1 MKAYKIILFITAVF
15 TMMGLIGYAIPT
27 DGVTIGSVNMTFPS
41 PQEVMQSSVEY
52 TDQHLVDI
60 DQVFFG
66 KEAIQRKIEEEQ
78 ASEYIKARRKALS
91 HKYSPSYPNDSIEWI
106 FPIFEALE
114 KASEHKVRVI
124 HYGDSQIEE
133 DRMSNYLRTAMQD
146 TFGGYGVG
154 LVPAI
159 QTIPTSSFGQK
170 CSASLTRY
178 LVYGTQDMRME
189 DRNYGPLGQTSL
201 LTDTATFS
209 FYRLNYSKTRPNTK
223 YFNRITILLDE
234 VKHPTTAT
242 LTTKN
247 SSITKTA
254 NLGDNTITFN
264 LPDSSTRATIFMNG
278 EALIHGFMV
287 DGGSTGV
294 QFDNAAMRG
303 CSGTIFTNIN
313 SESLRNY
320 YTQNI
325 VPLIIMQFGGN
336 RVPYTK
342 TDKAITSYCEQLT
355 RQIKYLRTISPQ
367 SKILFI
373 GPSDMST
380 NINGTMQTY
389 PHLPKLI
396 DSLREMCLLNDV
408 AYWDLYGAMGGM
420 NSMTNWVNSN
430 PPLAGSDHI
439 HFTYAGS
446 NHASEMLWQGL
457 MKAYELYKM
466 RNEEPKVFEPLAIK

>member
-1 MKAYKIILFITAVF
+1 MKPYKTILFIAAVF
-15 TMMGLIGYAIPT
+15 TMMGLIGYAIPA
-27 DGVTIGSVNMTFPS
+27 DGLTIDSINMTFPS
-41 PQEVMQSSVEY
+41 PQEVMQGSIEY
-52 TDQHLVDI
+52 TDKPFVDM

-66 KEAIQRKIEEEQ
+66 KEAMLRQIEEEQ
-78 ASEYIKARRKALS
+78 ASEYIKARRKVLT
-91 HKYSPSYPNDSIEWI
+91 HKFSPSYPNDSIEWI
-106 FPIFEALE
+106 FPLFEALE
-114 KASEHKVRVI
+114 KASEHKIRVI

-133 DRMSNYLRTAMQD
+133 DRMSNYLRAAMQD

-170 CSASLTRY
+170 CTASLPRY

-189 DRNYGPLGQTSL
+189 ERNYGPLGQTAL

-223 YFNRITILLDE
+223 YFNKITFLLDE
-234 VKHPTTAT
+234 VKRPTTAT

-247 SSITKTA
+247 STITKTA
-254 NLGDNTITFN
+254 NIGDNTITFN
-264 LPDSSTRATIFMNG
+264 LPDSSTRASIFMSG
-278 EALIHGFMV
+278 KALIHGFMV

-303 CSGTIFTNIN
+303 CSGTIFTSIN
-313 SESLRNY
+313 TESLRDY
-320 YTQNI
+320 YTQNT

-342 TDKAITSYCEQLT
+342 TDKAIATYCEQLT
-355 RQIKYLRTISPQ
+355 RQIKYLHSISPQ

-380 NINGTMQTY
+380 NVNGQMETY

-396 DSLREMCLLNDV
+396 DALRNMCITNNV
-408 AYWDLYGAMGGM
+408 AYWDLYKSMGGY

-446 NHASEMLWQGL
+446 NRASEMLWEGL
-457 MKAYELYKM
+457 MQAYELYKTK
-466 RNEEPKVFEPLAIK
+466 EK

>member
-1 MKAYKIILFITAVF
+1 MKAYKTILFITAVF
-15 TMMGLIGYAIPT
+15 TMMGLLGYAIPT
-27 DGVTIGSVNMTFPS
+27 DGVAFSSINITFPS
-41 PQEVMQSSVEY
+41 PQEVMEGNIEY
-52 TDQHLVDI
+52 SEKPLVNI
-60 DQVFFG
+60 DQIFFG
-66 KEAIQRKIEEEQ
+66 MEALQRQIEEEK
-78 ASEYIKARRKALS
+78 ASEYVKARRKVLTYN
-91 HKYSPSYPNDSIEWI
+91 YSPSYPNDSVEWI
-106 FPIFEALE
+106 FPLFEALK
-114 KASEHKVRVI
+114 KASEHKIRII

-189 DRNYGPLGQTSL
+189 DCNYGPLGQTAL

-209 FYRLNYSKTRPNTK
+209 FYRLNYNKTRDNTK
-223 YFNRITILLDE
+223 YFNKITILLDE
-234 VKHPTTAT
+234 IKHPTTAT

-254 NLGDNTITFN
+254 DIEDHSITFQ
-264 LPDSSTRATIFMNG
+264 LPDSTTRATIFMNG
-278 EALIHGFMV
+278 KALIHGFMV
-287 DGGSTGV
+287 DGGNAGV

-303 CSGTIFTNIN
+303 CSGTIFTSIN
-313 SESLRNY
+313 SESLREY
-320 YTQNI
+320 YTQNSI
-325 VPLIIMQFGGN
+325 PLIIMQFGGN

-342 TDKAITSYCEQLT
+342 TDKAIASYCEQLT

-396 DSLREMCLLNDV
+396 DSLRQMCLLNDV

-457 MKAYELYKM
+457 MKAYELYKIQ
-466 RNEEPKVFEPLAIK
+466 EQ

>member
-1 MKAYKIILFITAVF
+1 MKPYKTILFIIAVY
-15 TMMGLIGYAIPT
+15 TMMGLLGYAIPT
-27 DGVTIGSVNMTFPS
+27 DGVAVGSMNITFPS
-41 PQEVMQSSVEY
+41 PQEIMEDNVEY
-52 TDQHLVDI
+52 SEKPLVDMN
-60 DQVFFG
+60 QVFFG
-66 KEAIQRKIEEEQ
+66 IETIQRQIEEEK
-78 ASEYIKARRKALS
+78 ASEYIKARRKVLA
-91 HKYSPSYPNDSIEWI
+91 HIYSPSYPNDSVEWI
-106 FPIFEALE
+106 FPLFEALE
-114 KASEHKVRVI
+114 NASEHKVRII

-133 DRMSNYLRTAMQD
+133 DRMSNYLRAAVQD

-170 CSASLTRY
+170 CSVSLPRY

-189 DRNYGPLGQTSL
+189 DRNYGPLGQTAL
-201 LTDTATFS
+201 LTDTATFT
-209 FYRLNYSKTRPNTK
+209 FYRLNYSKTRNNTK
-223 YFNRITILLDE
+223 YFNKITILLDE
-234 VKHPTTAT
+234 VKRTTSAT
-242 LTTKN
+242 ITAKG
-247 SSITKTA
+247 SQQTKTA
-254 NLGDNTITFN
+254 NIGDHSITFN
-264 LPDSSTRATIFMNG
+264 LPDSNTRASIFISG

-287 DGGSTGV
+287 DGGNTGV

-303 CSGTIFTNIN
+303 CSGTIFTSIN

-320 YTQNI
+320 YTQNY

-380 NINGTMQTY
+380 NVNGTMQTY

-396 DSLREMCLLNDV
+396 DSLRQMCLLNDV

-446 NHASEMLWQGL
+446 NRASEMLWQGI
-457 MKAYELYKM
+457 MEAYKLYKEQEVM
-466 RNEEPKVFEPLAIK
+466 NKE

>member
-66 KEAIQRKIEEEQ
+66 KEAIQRKIKEEQ

-106 FPIFEALE
+106 FPLFEALE

-170 CSASLTRY
+170 CSTLLTRY

-189 DRNYGPLGQTSL
+189 DRNYGPLGQTAL

-223 YFNRITILLDE
+223 YFNKITILLDE

-408 AYWDLYGAMGGM
+408 AYWDLYSAMGGL

-446 NHASEMLWQGL
+446 NRASEMLWEGL
-457 MKAYELYKM
+457 MKAYELYEM
-466 RNEEPKVFEPLAIK
+466 RNEE

>member
-1 MKAYKIILFITAVF
+1 MKPYKTILFIIIVF
-15 TMMGLIGYAIPT
+15 TMMGLLGYAIPT
-27 DGVTIGSVNMTFPS
+27 DGVTVGSVNMTFPS
-41 PQEVMQSSVEY
+41 PQEVMKGSVEY
-52 TDQHLVDI
+52 TNKPFVDI

-66 KEAIQRKIEEEQ
+66 MEAIQRQIEEEQ
-78 ASEYIKARRKALS
+78 TSAYIKARRKALS
-91 HKYSPSYPNDSIEWI
+91 HKYSPTYPNDSIEWI
-106 FPIFEALE
+106 FSLFEALE
-114 KASEHKVRVI
+114 KASEQKVRII

-154 LVPAI
+154 LIPAI
-159 QTIPTSSFGQK
+159 QSVPTSSFGQK
-170 CSASLTRY
+170 CYRSLKRY

-189 DRNYGPLGQTSL
+189 ERNYGPLGQTAL

-223 YFNRITILLDE
+223 YFNKITILLDQ
-234 VKHPTTAT
+234 VKRPTNAT
-242 LTTKN
+242 LIIKGVKT
-247 SSITKTA
+247 TKTA
-254 NLGDNTITFN
+254 NVGDRSITFS
-264 LPDSSTRATIFMNG
+264 LPDSSTRASIFMSG

-303 CSGTIFTNIN
+303 CSGTVFTSIN
-313 SESLRNY
+313 SESLKNY
-320 YTQNI
+320 YTQNN

-342 TDKAITSYCEQLT
+342 TDKAIASYCEQLT
-355 RQIKYLRTISPQ
+355 RQIEYLRRISPQ

-380 NINGTMQTY
+380 NINGSMQTY
-389 PHLPKLI
+389 PHLEKLI
-396 DSLREMCLLNDV
+396 NSLRQMCLNNDV
-408 AYWDLYGAMGGM
+408 AYWDLYGAMGGE
-420 NSMTNWVNSN
+420 NSMVNWVNSN

-446 NHASEMLWQGL
+446 NRASEMLWEGL
-457 MKAYELYKM
+457 MQAYELYKTK
-466 RNEEPKVFEPLAIK
+466 EQ

>member
-1 MKAYKIILFITAVF
+1 MKPYKTILFIIIVF
-15 TMMGLIGYAIPT
+15 TMTGLLGYAIPT
-27 DGVTIGSVNMTFPS
+27 DGVTVGSVNMTFPS
-41 PQEVMQSSVEY
+41 PQEVMKGSVEY
-52 TDQHLVDI
+52 TNKPFVDI

-66 KEAIQRKIEEEQ
+66 MEPIHRQIEEEQ
-78 ASEYIKARRKALS
+78 ASAYIKARRKALS
-91 HKYSPSYPNDSIEWI
+91 HKYSPTYPNDSIEWI
-106 FPIFEALE
+106 FSLFEALE
-114 KASEHKVRVI
+114 KASEQKVRII

-154 LVPAI
+154 LIPAI
-159 QTIPTSSFGQK
+159 QSVPTSSFGQK
-170 CSASLTRY
+170 CSKSLKRY

-189 DRNYGPLGQTSL
+189 ERNYGPLGQTAQ

-223 YFNRITILLDE
+223 YFNKITILLDQ
-234 VKHPTTAT
+234 VKRPTNAT
-242 LTTKN
+242 LIIKGVKT
-247 SSITKTA
+247 TKTA
-254 NLGDNTITFN
+254 NVGDRSITFN
-264 LPDSSTRATIFMNG
+264 LPDSSTRASIFMSG

-303 CSGTIFTNIN
+303 CSGTVFTSIN
-313 SESLRNY
+313 SESLKNY
-320 YTQNI
+320 YTQNT

-342 TDKAITSYCEQLT
+342 TDKGIASYCEQLT
-355 RQIKYLRTISPQ
+355 RQIEYLRRISPQ

-380 NINGTMQTY
+380 NINGSMQTY
-389 PHLPKLI
+389 PHLEKLI
-396 DSLREMCLLNDV
+396 NSLRQMCLNNDV
-408 AYWDLYGAMGGM
+408 AYWDLYGAMGGE
-420 NSMTNWVNSN
+420 NSMTKWVNSN

-446 NHASEMLWQGL
+446 NRASEMLWEGIMQ
-457 MKAYELYKM
+457 AYQLYKTK
-466 RNEEPKVFEPLAIK
+466 EQ

>member
-1 MKAYKIILFITAVF
+1 
-15 TMMGLIGYAIPT
+15 MMGLLGYAIPT

-41 PQEVMQSSVEY
+41 PQEVMKGSVEY
-52 TDQHLVDI
+52 TNKPFVDI

-66 KEAIQRKIEEEQ
+66 MEAIQRQIEEEQ
-78 ASEYIKARRKALS
+78 ASSYIKARRKALS
-91 HKYSPSYPNDSIEWI
+91 HKYSPTYPNDNIEWI
-106 FPIFEALE
+106 FSLFETLE
-114 KASEHKVRVI
+114 KASEQKVRII

-154 LVPAI
+154 LIPAI
-159 QTIPTSSFGQK
+159 QSVPTSSFGQK
-170 CSASLTRY
+170 CSKSLKRY

-189 DRNYGPLGQTSL
+189 ERNYGPLGQTAL

-223 YFNRITILLDE
+223 YFNKITILLDQ
-234 VKHPTTAT
+234 VKRPTNAT
-242 LTTKN
+242 LIIKGVKT
-247 SSITKTA
+247 TKTA
-254 NLGDNTITFN
+254 NVGDRRITFN
-264 LPDSSTRATIFMNG
+264 LPDSSTRASIFMSG

-287 DGGSTGV
+287 DGGTTGV

-303 CSGTIFTNIN
+303 CSGTIFTSITN
-313 SESLRNY
+313 ESLRNY
-320 YTQNI
+320 YTQNT

-342 TDKAITSYCEQLT
+342 TDKGIASYCEQLT
-355 RQIKYLRTISPQ
+355 RQIEYLRRISPQ

-380 NINGTMQTY
+380 NINGSMQTY
-389 PHLPKLI
+389 PHLEKLI
-396 DSLREMCLLNDV
+396 NSLRQMCLNNDV
-408 AYWDLYGAMGGM
+408 AYWDLYGAMGGE
-420 NSMTNWVNSN
+420 NSMTKWVNSN

-446 NHASEMLWQGL
+446 NRASEMLWEGIMQ
-457 MKAYELYKM
+457 AYQLYKTK
-466 RNEEPKVFEPLAIK
+466 EQ

>member
-1 MKAYKIILFITAVF
+1 
-15 TMMGLIGYAIPT
+15 MMGVIGYAIPT
-27 DGVTIGSVNMTFPS
+27 DGVAVGSMNITFPS
-41 PQEVMQSSVEY
+41 PREVMQASVEY
-52 TDQHLVDI
+52 TDIPLVDI

-66 KEAIQRKIEEEQ
+66 REAILRQLEEAK
-78 ASEYIKARRKALS
+78 ASEYIKLRHKVLA
-91 HKYSPSYPNDSIEWI
+91 HKYSPTYPNDSIEWI
-106 FPIFEALE
+106 FPLFEALE
-114 KASEHKVRVI
+114 KASEQKVRII

-154 LVPAI
+154 LIPAI
-159 QTIPTSSFGQK
+159 QSVPTSSFGQK
-170 CSASLTRY
+170 CSKSLKRY
-178 LVYGTQDMRME
+178 LVYGTQNMRME
-189 DRNYGPLGQTSL
+189 ERNYGPLGQTAL

-223 YFNRITILLDE
+223 YFNKITILLDQ
-234 VKHPTTAT
+234 VKRPTNAT
-242 LTTKN
+242 LIIKGVKT
-247 SSITKTA
+247 TKTA
-254 NLGDNTITFN
+254 NVGDRRITFN
-264 LPDSSTRATIFMNG
+264 LPDSSTRASIFMSG

-287 DGGSTGV
+287 DGGATGV

-303 CSGTIFTNIN
+303 CSGTIFTSIT

-320 YTQNI
+320 YTQNT

-342 TDKAITSYCEQLT
+342 TDKGIASYCEQLT
-355 RQIKYLRTISPQ
+355 RQIEYLRRISPQ

-380 NINGTMQTY
+380 NINGSMQTY
-389 PHLPKLI
+389 PHLEKLI
-396 DSLREMCLLNDV
+396 NSLRQMCLNNDV
-408 AYWDLYGAMGGM
+408 ASWDLYGAMGGE
-420 NSMTNWVNSN
+420 NSMTKWVNSN

-446 NHASEMLWQGL
+446 NRASEMLWEGIMQ
-457 MKAYELYKM
+457 AYQLYKTK
-466 RNEEPKVFEPLAIK
+466 EQ

>member
-1 MKAYKIILFITAVF
+1 MKPYKTILFIIIVF
-15 TMMGLIGYAIPT
+15 SMMGLLGYAIPT
-27 DGVTIGSVNMTFPS
+27 DGVTVGSVNMTFPS
-41 PQEVMQSSVEY
+41 PQEVMKGSVEY
-52 TDQHLVDI
+52 TNKPFVDI

-66 KEAIQRKIEEEQ
+66 MEAIQRQIEEEQ
-78 ASEYIKARRKALS
+78 TSAYIKARRKALS
-91 HKYSPSYPNDSIEWI
+91 HKYSPTYPNDSIEWI
-106 FPIFEALE
+106 FSLFEALE
-114 KASEHKVRVI
+114 KASEQKVRII

-154 LVPAI
+154 LIPAI
-159 QTIPTSSFGQK
+159 QSVPTSSFGQK
-170 CSASLTRY
+170 CSKSLKRY

-189 DRNYGPLGQTSL
+189 ERNYGPLGQTAQ

-223 YFNRITILLDE
+223 YFNKITILLDQ
-234 VKHPTTAT
+234 VKRPTNAT
-242 LTTKN
+242 LIIKGVKT
-247 SSITKTA
+247 TKTA
-254 NLGDNTITFN
+254 NVGDRSITFN
-264 LPDSSTRATIFMNG
+264 LPDSSTRASIFMSG

-303 CSGTIFTNIN
+303 CSGTVFTSIN
-313 SESLRNY
+313 SESLKNY
-320 YTQNI
+320 YTQNN

-342 TDKAITSYCEQLT
+342 TDKAIASYCEQLT
-355 RQIKYLRTISPQ
+355 RQIEYLRRISPQ

-380 NINGTMQTY
+380 NINGSMQTY
-389 PHLPKLI
+389 PHLEKLI
-396 DSLREMCLLNDV
+396 NSLRQMCLNNDV
-408 AYWDLYGAMGGM
+408 AYWDLYGAMGGE
-420 NSMTNWVNSN
+420 NSMTKWVNSN

-446 NHASEMLWQGL
+446 NRASEMLWEGIMQ
-457 MKAYELYKM
+457 AYELYKTK
-466 RNEEPKVFEPLAIK
+466 EQ

>member
-1 MKAYKIILFITAVF
+1 
-15 TMMGLIGYAIPT
+15 MMGVIGYAIPT
-27 DGVTIGSVNMTFPS
+27 DGVAVGSMNITFPS
-41 PQEVMQSSVEY
+41 PREVMQASVEY
-52 TDQHLVDI
+52 TDIPLVDI

-66 KEAIQRKIEEEQ
+66 REAILRQLEEAK
-78 ASEYIKARRKALS
+78 ASEYIKLRHKVLTN
-91 HKYSPSYPNDSIEWI
+91 KYSPTYPNDSIEWI
-106 FPIFEALE
+106 FPLFEALE
-114 KASEHKVRVI
+114 KASEQKVRII

-154 LVPAI
+154 LIPAI
-159 QTIPTSSFGQK
+159 QSVPTSSFGQK
-170 CSASLTRY
+170 CSKSLKRY

-189 DRNYGPLGQTSL
+189 ERNYGPLGQTAL

-223 YFNRITILLDE
+223 YFNKITILLDQG
-234 VKHPTTAT
+234 KRPTNAT
-242 LTTKN
+242 LIIKGVKT
-247 SSITKTA
+247 TKTA
-254 NLGDNTITFN
+254 NVGDRRITFN
-264 LPDSSTRATIFMNG
+264 LPDSSTRASIFMSG

-287 DGGSTGV
+287 DGGATGV

-303 CSGTIFTNIN
+303 CSGTIFTSITN
-313 SESLRNY
+313 ESLRNY
-320 YTQNI
+320 YTQNT

-342 TDKAITSYCEQLT
+342 TDKGIASYCEQLT
-355 RQIKYLRTISPQ
+355 RQIEYLRRISPQ

-380 NINGTMQTY
+380 NINGSMQTY
-389 PHLPKLI
+389 PHLEKLI
-396 DSLREMCLLNDV
+396 NSLRQMCLNNDV
-408 AYWDLYGAMGGM
+408 AYWDLYGAMGGE
-420 NSMTNWVNSN
+420 NSMTKWVNSN

-446 NHASEMLWQGL
+446 NRASEMLWEGL
-457 MKAYELYKM
+457 MQAYELYKTK
-466 RNEEPKVFEPLAIK
+466 EQ

>member
-1 MKAYKIILFITAVF
+1 MKPYKTILFITAVF
-15 TMMGLIGYAIPT
+15 TMMGLLGYAIPS
-27 DGVTIGSVNMTFPS
+27 DGVAVSTINLTFPS
-41 PQEVMQSSVEY
+41 PQEVMEGNMEY
-52 TDQHLVDI
+52 AEKPLVDM

-66 KEAIQRKIEEEQ
+66 KEAIQRQIEEEK
-78 ASEYIKARRKALS
+78 ASAYVKARRKVLAFNF
-91 HKYSPSYPNDSIEWI
+91 SPSYPKDSVEWI
-106 FPIFEALE
+106 FPLFEALE
-114 KASEHKVRVI
+114 NAKEKKVRII

-133 DRMSNYLRTAMQD
+133 DRMSNYLRAAVQD

-170 CSASLTRY
+170 CSASLPRY

-189 DRNYGPLGQTSL
+189 ERNYGPLGQTAL

-209 FYRLNYSKTRPNTK
+209 FYRLNYGKTRDNTK
-223 YFNRITILLDE
+223 YFNRITILLD
-234 VKHPTTAT
+234 KIKRPTTAT
-242 LTTKN
+242 ITVR
-247 SSITKTA
+247 SSQQTLTA
-254 NLGDNTITFN
+254 NVGDNPLSFT
-264 LPDSSTRATIFMNG
+264 LPDSTTRATLFIKG

-287 DGGSTGV
+287 DGGNVGV

-303 CSGTIFTNIN
+303 CSGTIFTSIN

-320 YTQNI
+320 YTQNS

-342 TDKAITSYCEQLT
+342 TDKAIASYCEQLT
-355 RQIKYLRTISPQ
+355 RQIQYLRALSPQ

-396 DSLREMCLLNDV
+396 DSLRQMCLLNDV

-446 NHASEMLWQGL
+446 NRASEMLWQGI
-457 MKAYELYKM
+457 MKAYELYKIQ
-466 RNEEPKVFEPLAIK
+466 EQ

>member
-1 MKAYKIILFITAVF
+1 MKAYKTILFITAVF
-15 TMMGLIGYAIPT
+15 AMMGLIGYAIPA
-27 DGVTIGSVNMTFPS
+27 DGVTVSSVNITFPS
-41 PQEVMQSSVEY
+41 PREVMQNSVEY
-52 TDQHLVDI
+52 TDIPLVDM

-66 KEAIQRKIEEEQ
+66 KEAILRQIEEAK
-78 ASEYIKARRKALS
+78 ASEFIKLSRKVLA

-106 FPIFEALE
+106 FPLFEALE
-114 KASEHKVRVI
+114 KSSEQKIRII

-154 LVPAI
+154 LIPAI
-159 QTIPTSSFGQK
+159 QTVPTSSFGQK
-170 CSASLTRY
+170 CTKSLKRY

-189 DRNYGPLGQTSL
+189 ERNYGPLGQTAL

-209 FYRLNYSKTRPNTK
+209 LYRLNYSKTRNNTK
-223 YFNRITILLDE
+223 YFNKITILLDQ
-234 VKHPTTAT
+234 VKRPTSAT
-242 LTTKN
+242 IAVKGLKT
-247 SSITKTA
+247 TKTA
-254 NLGDNTITFN
+254 NVGDRSITFD
-264 LPDSSTRATIFMNG
+264 LPDSTTRALIFMSG

-287 DGGSTGV
+287 DGGKTGV

-303 CSGTIFTNIN
+303 CSGTIFTSIN
-313 SESLRNY
+313 SGSLKDY
-320 YTQNI
+320 YTKNS

-342 TDKAITSYCEQLT
+342 SDKAIASYCEQLT

-389 PHLPKLI
+389 PHLAKLI
-396 DSLREMCLLNDV
+396 NSLRQMCLNNDV
-408 AYWDLYGAMGGM
+408 AYWDLYGAMGGE
-420 NSMTNWVNSN
+420 NSMTKWVNSN

-446 NHASEMLWQGL
+446 NRASEMLWQGL
-457 MKAYELYKM
+457 MQAYELYKLRM
-466 RNEEPKVFEPLAIK
+466 EN

>member
-1 MKAYKIILFITAVF
+1 
-15 TMMGLIGYAIPT
+15 MMGVIGYAIPT
-27 DGVTIGSVNMTFPS
+27 DGVAVGSMNITFPS
-41 PQEVMQSSVEY
+41 PREVMQASVEY
-52 TDQHLVDI
+52 TDIPLVDI

-66 KEAIQRKIEEEQ
+66 REAILRQLEEAK
-78 ASEYIKARRKALS
+78 ASEYIKLRHKVLTN
-91 HKYSPSYPNDSIEWI
+91 KYSPTYPNDSIEWI
-106 FPIFEALE
+106 FPLFEALE
-114 KASEHKVRVI
+114 KASEQKVRII

-154 LVPAI
+154 LIPAI
-159 QTIPTSSFGQK
+159 QSVPTSSFGQK
-170 CSASLTRY
+170 CSKSLKRY

-189 DRNYGPLGQTSL
+189 ERNYGPLGQTAL

-223 YFNRITILLDE
+223 YFNKITILLDQ
-234 VKHPTTAT
+234 VKRPTNAT
-242 LTTKN
+242 LIIKGVKT
-247 SSITKTA
+247 TKTA
-254 NLGDNTITFN
+254 NVGDRRITFN
-264 LPDSSTRATIFMNG
+264 LPDSSTRASIFMSG

-287 DGGSTGV
+287 DGGATGV

-303 CSGTIFTNIN
+303 CSGTIFTSITN
-313 SESLRNY
+313 ESLRNY
-320 YTQNI
+320 YTQNT

-342 TDKAITSYCEQLT
+342 TDKGIASYCEQLT
-355 RQIKYLRTISPQ
+355 RQIEYLRCISPQ

-380 NINGTMQTY
+380 NINGSMQTY
-389 PHLPKLI
+389 PHLEKLI
-396 DSLREMCLLNDV
+396 NSLRQMCINNDV
-408 AYWDLYGAMGGM
+408 AYWDLYGAMGGE
-420 NSMTNWVNSN
+420 NSMTKWVNSN

-446 NHASEMLWQGL
+446 NRASEMLWDGL
-457 MKAYELYKM
+457 MQAYQLYKTK
-466 RNEEPKVFEPLAIK
+466 EQ

>member
-1 MKAYKIILFITAVF
+1 MKPYKTILFITAVF
-15 TMMGLIGYAIPT
+15 TMMGLIGYAIPA
-27 DGVTIGSVNMTFPS
+27 DGLTVASINMTFPS
-41 PQEVMQSSVEY
+41 PQKVMQNNVEY
-52 TDQHLVDI
+52 SDKELVDI
-60 DQVFFG
+60 NQVLFG
-66 KEAIQRKIEEEQ
+66 KEAIIKQMKEEK

-106 FPIFEALE
+106 FPLFEALE

-170 CSASLTRY
+170 CSALLTRY
-178 LVYGTQDMRME
+178 LVYGTQDMRMDE
-189 DRNYGPLGQTSL
+189 RNYGPLGQTAL

-209 FYRLNYSKTRPNTK
+209 FYRLNYNKTRPNTK
-223 YFNRITILLDE
+223 YFNKITILLDK
-234 VKHPTTAT
+234 VKQPITAT
-242 LTTKN
+242 LTTKG
-247 SSITKTA
+247 SSVTKTA
-254 NLGDNTITFN
+254 NVGDNTIIFN
-264 LPDSSTRATIFMNG
+264 LPDSSTRASIFMSG
-278 EALIHGFMV
+278 EALIHGFLV
-287 DGGSTGV
+287 DGGKTGV

-303 CSGTIFTNIN
+303 CSGTIFTSIN

-320 YTQNI
+320 YTQNT

-342 TDKAITSYCEQLT
+342 TDKGIASYCEQLT
-355 RQIKYLRTISPQ
+355 RQIEYLRRISPQ

-396 DSLREMCLLNDV
+396 DSLRQMCMNNDV
-408 AYWDLYGAMGGM
+408 AYWDLYGAMGGE

-446 NHASEMLWQGL
+446 NRASEMLWEGL
-457 MKAYELYKM
+457 MKAYELYKIQ
-466 RNEEPKVFEPLAIK
+466 EQ

>member
-1 MKAYKIILFITAVF
+1 MKAYKTILFITAVF

-27 DGVTIGSVNMTFPS
+27 DGVVIGSVNMTFPS
-41 PQEVMQSSVEY
+41 PQEVMKGSVEY
-52 TDQHLVDI
+52 TDKPFVDM

-66 KEAIQRKIEEEQ
+66 MEAIQRQIEEEK
-78 ASEYIKARRKALS
+78 ASAYMKARRKALS

-106 FPIFEALE
+106 FPLFEVLE
-114 KASEHKVRVI
+114 KTSEQKVRII

-159 QTIPTSSFGQK
+159 QTIQTSSFGQK

-189 DRNYGPLGQTSL
+189 DRNYGPLGQTAL

-209 FYRLNYSKTRPNTK
+209 FYRLNYNKTRDNTK
-223 YFNRITILLDE
+223 YFNKITILLDE
-234 VKHPTTAT
+234 VKRPTNATIVTKGTKIT
-242 LTTKN
+242 LTAN
-247 SSITKTA
+247 EGDHSIT
-254 NLGDNTITFN
+254 FQ
-264 LPDSSTRATIFMNG
+264 LPDSTTRASIFMSG
-278 EALIHGFMV
+278 EALIHGFLV
-287 DGGSTGV
+287 DGGKTGV

-303 CSGTIFTNIN
+303 CSGTIFTSIN
-313 SESLRNY
+313 NESLCEY

-342 TDKAITSYCEQLT
+342 TDKAIASYCEQLT

-396 DSLREMCLLNDV
+396 DSLRQMCMNNDL
-408 AYWDLYGAMGGM
+408 AYWDLYGAMGGE

-446 NHASEMLWQGL
+446 NRASEMLWEGL
-457 MKAYELYKM
+457 MKAYELYKK
-466 RNEEPKVFEPLAIK
+466 RNEE